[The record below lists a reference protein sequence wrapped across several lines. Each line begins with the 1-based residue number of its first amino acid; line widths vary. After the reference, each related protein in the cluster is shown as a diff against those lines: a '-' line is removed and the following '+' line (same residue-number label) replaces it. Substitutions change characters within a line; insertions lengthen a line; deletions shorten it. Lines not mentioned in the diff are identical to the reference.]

1 MPYKPPFELTEE
13 MIDLVSKI
21 MENLGYLNSI
31 NELEKFP
38 RLRRVSRLKSVQSSL
53 AIENNPLSLEEIS
66 DVIDGRKV
74 LGKQEDIQAAK
85 NAFAAYKMISSIDAY
100 DISSL
105 LKVHRIMMSGLI
117 ADAGSFRSKG
127 VGIFD
132 FANNL
137 VHMAP
142 PAKIVFD
149 NMRNLFVWLKTS
161 DTNILIKSCVFHYE
175 FEFIHPFSD
184 GNGRMGRLWQTVI
197 LSKWKPIFE
206 WIPIESIIK
215 DNQEAYY
222 KAIECSTKKSTST
235 PFIEFMLL
243 CINDAIK
250 DIVMNSR
257 SHYKHISRQVNA
269 LMEVIDV
276 YPQSTNELM
285 EKLHLKSKDSFRN
298 HYIKPAL
305 EAGLI
310 AMTSPDK
317 PRSRN
322 QGYYKI

>member
-1 MPYKPPFELTEE
+1 
-13 MIDLVSKI
+13 
-21 MENLGYLNSI
+21 
-31 NELEKFP
+31 
-38 RLRRVSRLKSVQSSL
+38 
-53 AIENNPLSLEEIS
+53 
-66 DVIDGRKV
+66 

-85 NAFAAYKMISSIDAY
+85 NAFAAYKMISRIDAY

>member
-38 RLRRVSRLKSVQSSL
+38 RLRRISRLKSVQSSL
-53 AIENNPLSLEEIS
+53 AIENNTLSLEEIS

-132 FANNL
+132 SANNL

-276 YPQSTNELM
+276 YPQSTKELM

>member
-53 AIENNPLSLEEIS
+53 AIENNTLSLEEIS

>member
-1 MPYKPPFELTEE
+1 

-53 AIENNPLSLEEIS
+53 AIENNTLSLEEIS

-132 FANNL
+132 SANNL

-276 YPQSTNELM
+276 YPQSTKELM

>member
-53 AIENNPLSLEEIS
+53 AIENNTLTLEEIS

-132 FANNL
+132 SANNL

-276 YPQSTNELM
+276 YPQSTKELM

>member
-53 AIENNPLSLEEIS
+53 AIENNTLSLEEIS

-276 YPQSTNELM
+276 YPQSTKELM

>member
-1 MPYKPPFELTEE
+1 

>member
-53 AIENNPLSLEEIS
+53 AIENNTLSLEEIS

-132 FANNL
+132 SANNL

-175 FEFIHPFSD
+175 FEFVHPFSD

-276 YPQSTNELM
+276 YPQSTKELM

-322 QGYYKI
+322 QEYYKI

>member
-1 MPYKPPFELTEE
+1 MPYKPPFELTEK
-13 MIDLVSKI
+13 MINLVSMI
-21 MENLGYLNSI
+21 MESLGYLNSV
-31 NELEKFP
+31 NDLKKFP
-38 RLRRVSRLKSVQSSL
+38 RLRKVSRLKSVQSSL
-53 AIENNPLSLEEIS
+53 AIENNTLSLEEVS
-66 DVIDGRKV
+66 DVIDGKKV
-74 LGKQEDIQAAK
+74 WGKQEDIQAAK
-85 NAFAAYKMISSIDAY
+85 NAFASYKMISSIDAY
-100 DISSL
+100 DLSSL
-105 LKVHRIMMSGLI
+105 LKVHRIMMGGLI
-117 ADAGSFRSKG
+117 ENAGSFRSKG
-127 VGIFD
+127 VGVFD
-132 FANNL
+132 SAGNL

-149 NMRNLFVWLKTS
+149 NMRDLFLWLKAS

-184 GNGRMGRLWQTVI
+184 GNGRMGRLWQTII

-222 KAIECSTKKSTST
+222 EAIECSTKKSTST
-235 PFIEFMLL
+235 PFIEFMLS
-243 CINDAIK
+243 CINDAIRN
-250 DIVMNSR
+250 VTVNSR
-257 SHYKHISRQVNA
+257 SYYKHISKQLNA

-276 YPQSTNELM
+276 YPQSTTELM
-285 EKLHLKSKDSFRN
+285 GKLHLKSKDSFRN

-310 AMTSPDK
+310 AMTTPDK

-322 QGYYKI
+322 QGYFKL